1 MLMAWIWT
9 ASRIRVDRQSVRG
22 VSLADAA
29 TLDSAD
35 NSGKSPEGELAPTAV
50 DNNDDAHDKTKD
62 RTTPPPLHA
71 PKVRIEEPD

>member
-1 MLMAWIWT
+1 MRMARIWT

-35 NSGKSPEGELAPTAV
+35 NSGKSPEGELAPAAV

-62 RTTPPPLHA
+62 RTTPPLHA